1 MHFTLITLFDQE
13 MERSTFKNWSFP
25 KCFYSFIYIE
35 QFNKNTQYN
44 DKSICLGELTERS
57 ICCFPSFRTTAPQ
70 WAERSRLC
78 RCRWFSFRQRPASA
92 PSSLICTGCPSES
105 LASTLAV
112 LSTEKEE
119 GMSGEALRKLDR
131 FANCWHARRK

>member
-57 ICCFPSFRTTAPQ
+57 VVSHLFEPLLHSG
-70 WAERSRLC
+70 RSGLVFADVVGFLSASVQHRLL
-78 RCRWFSFRQRPASA
+78 P
-92 PSSLICTGCPSES
+92 
-105 LASTLAV
+105 
-112 LSTEKEE
+112 
-119 GMSGEALRKLDR
+119 
-131 FANCWHARRK
+131 H